1 MTRSLAILASL
12 VFATACASRSSPGTP
27 TPELSRTSIFR
38 TIDISPFG
46 QITLSKPFDQR
57 GTLGVPVRDRT
68 YFLGGGRFAD
78 TDSILVTVDT
88 LGRVEAIEFVYGG
101 GKSFTAAVAE
111 YEALIGPATSRHT
124 RMGRSVETERVTW
137 NDGATLFE
145 LVRQSW
151 LGGRTVVRS
160 TMRDVQAPIS
170 RPQN

>member
-1 MTRSLAILASL
+1 MTRGLVILASS
-12 VFATACASRSSPGTP
+12 VVATACTSRSSEETLFSEPP
-27 TPELSRTSIFR
+27 RISIFR

-46 QITLSKPFDQR
+46 RIALAEPFAQR
-57 GTLGVPVRDRT
+57 ASLGVPVRDRT

-88 LGRVEAIEFVYGG
+88 LGRVEAIEFVYAA
-101 GKSFTAAVAE
+101 GKNFAAAVAE
-111 YEALIGPATSRHT
+111 YEALIGPASSRHT
-124 RMGRSVETERVTW
+124 RMGTSVHTERVTW

-160 TMRDVQAPIS
+160 MMRNVQAPVS